1 MEGPEPRILNPPV
14 ALLNIGVHN
23 LSFGEALEQIR
34 SGTVYTPN
42 VDHLRLLQRS
52 RAFYEAY
59 RQAGW
64 RLCDSRILL
73 WASRML
79 GTPLRGQIAGSDFLP
94 AYVRRH
100 PERRYV
106 LLGGTTPEAAARA
119 REALNR
125 LAGCEAVVA
134 AWSPPFGFEQDGA
147 QLAQCIAWVRAQRP
161 DVVAV
166 GLGAPKQELLIA
178 RLRQELP
185 EVQLWLAVGAAID
198 FQGGYQR
205 RAPAWMTRAGLEWAY
220 RLLRDPAR
228 LAVRYLWHDMP
239 VLGLLLLQRLGRYR
253 DPWAAPAEP

>member
-1 MEGPEPRILNPPV
+1 MPPV
-14 ALLNIGVHN
+14 VPLLNIEVHS
-23 LSFGEALEQIR
+23 LSFGEALDCIR

-52 RAFYEAY
+52 RPFYEAY
-59 RQAGW
+59 REAGW

-79 GTPLRGQIAGSDFLP
+79 GTPLQDQIAGSDFLP

-100 PERRYV
+100 PDRRYA
-106 LLGGTTPEAAARA
+106 LLGGTTPEAAAQARA
-119 REALNR
+119 ALNR
-125 LAGCEAVVA
+125 LAGREAVVA
-134 AWSPPFGFEQDGA
+134 AWSPPFGFEQDA
-147 QLAQCIAWVRAQRP
+147 EQLARCIGWLRAQHA

-178 RLRQELP
+178 RIRQALP
-185 EVQLWLAVGAAID
+185 EVQLWIAAGAAID

-220 RLLRDPAR
+220 RLAHDPLR
-228 LAVRYLWHDMP
+228 LARRYLWHDLP
-239 VLGLLLLQRLGRYR
+239 VLGLLALQRMGRYR
-253 DPWAAPAEP
+253 NPWPEAPKP